1 MKQNGYVKAVKA
13 AFPYTIPVLTGYLFI
28 GIAFGVMYQE
38 KGYNFLWAILMSI
51 LVYAGSGQYLAVN
64 FFAPGVSFL
73 QIIFL
78 EFMVNMKKP
87 LRILELGTA
96 IGYSAII
103 MHDAAG
109 CNPHITTIE
118 RSEEMIKY
126 AKENIKAYGL
136 EDKITIEA
144 GDCLEVLEK
153 LEGPYDLIFMDA
165 GKGHYNHFL
174 PHCLRLLK
182 DDGIIIADNV
192 LFRGMV
198 ATDDLVKRR
207 KITIVKRMRTYLD
220 MVSQDEN
227 LITSVIPMGDGI
239 AITRRKN

>member
-1 MKQNGYVKAVKA
+1 MSGITYDYMEEYIRGLIPESTGRLKELEVFAKENGVPIAQKE
-13 AFPYTIPVLTGYLFI
+13 TI
-28 GIAFGVMYQE
+28 
-38 KGYNFLWAILMSI
+38 K
-51 LVYAGSGQYLAVN
+51 
-64 FFAPGVSFL
+64 
-73 QIIFL
+73 FL
-78 EFMVNMKKP
+78 EFMVSMKKP

-109 CNPHITTIE
+109 TNPHITTIE

-126 AKENIKAYGL
+126 AKENIKSFGL
-136 EDKITIEA
+136 EDKIVIEER
-144 GDCLEVLEK
+144 DCLEILEK
-153 LEGPYDLIFMDA
+153 LQEPYDLIFMDA